1 MVGQVGRIV
10 VLLAGIVV
18 LSRLLTP
25 ADYGLM
31 AMILAVI
38 GVAEV
43 FRDFGLSS
51 AAIQAKTLS
60 HGERSNLF
68 WAGGV
73 IGLVLAVL
81 IVAGSWP
88 IALLYQ
94 EPRLQPLTVLLAS
107 VFVFSG
113 FTTQFTAELNR
124 SMKLGRLIAGE
135 IAGQVIGLGTGIVL
149 ALMGFGVW
157 ALAFQ
162 QVVQALATMVILW
175 IVSSWNPGW
184 YRRDVSLRPF
194 LKYGAGVAG
203 AQLLGY
209 LSRNVDSIVI
219 GARFGAAQLGLYN
232 RAFQL
237 MLLPLHQVNAPAMRV
252 ALPVLSRLQDD
263 PPRFRRYILAGQFA
277 MLMTVGALIALCF
290 AQAPSIIL
298 VAVGDQWTGAVPI
311 FRILAIGGLL
321 QAAGTATY
329 WCFLALGLTTAQF
342 HLALVTRPIM
352 IGLLVLGA
360 VWSTEGVAWM
370 YSASLFMTW
379 LVGLLW
385 LGKVSDAPVWD
396 LLWSG
401 VRGVVVVAAAAG
413 ASYASTLWLGDAL
426 PIVSILLGG
435 VVVLAVIALAVLVV
449 PAFRRDT
456 MIVLEQV
463 KDLRR
468 SRRR

>member
-1 MVGQVGRIV
+1 MIGQVGRIV
-10 VLLAGIVV
+10 VLLTGIVV

-31 AMILAVI
+31 AMILAII
-38 GVAEV
+38 GIAEV

-51 AAIQAKTLS
+51 AAIQARTLS
-60 HGERSNLF
+60 HAERSNLF
-68 WAGGV
+68 WAGGA
-73 IGLVLAVL
+73 IGIVLAIL
-81 IVAGSWP
+81 IVGASWP
-88 IALLYQ
+88 ISWLYQ
-94 EPRLQPLTVLLAS
+94 QPQLQPLTVLLAA

-124 SMKLGRLIAGE
+124 SLKLGRLIAGE
-135 IAGQVIGLGTGIVL
+135 IAGQVIGLATGIIL
-149 ALMGFGVW
+149 ALSGFGVW

-162 QVVQALATMVILW
+162 QVVQAFATMVILW
-175 IVSSWNPGW
+175 IVSSWSPGL
-184 YRRDVSLRPF
+184 YSRDVSLRPF
-194 LKYGAGVAG
+194 IRYGAGVAG

-209 LSRNVDSIVI
+209 LSRNVDTMVI

-237 MLLPLHQVNAPAMRV
+237 MLLPLNQVNAPAMRV

-263 PPRFRRYILAGQFA
+263 PARFRRYILAGQFA

-290 AQAPSIIL
+290 AQAPAIIL
-298 VAVGDQWTGAVPI
+298 VAVGDQWTAAVPV

-342 HLALVTRPIM
+342 QLALVTRPIM
-352 IGLLVLGA
+352 IGLIILGA

-385 LGKVSDAPVWD
+385 LGRVSDAPVRD

-401 VRGVVVVAAAAG
+401 VRGVVVISLAAG
-413 ASYASTLWLGDAL
+413 ASYASTLWLGDTL
-426 PIVSILLGG
+426 PFVSIALGA
-435 VVVLAVIALAVLVV
+435 VVVGAVIVLAVLVV
-449 PAFRRDT
+449 PVFRRDALT
-456 MIVLEQV
+456 VIAQV
-463 KDLRR
+463 RDLR
-468 SRRR
+468 SRD